1 MSTSFVND
9 QGDAVIVT
17 GGTTGI
23 GLAISLHF
31 AAAGKQVYTVS
42 RRGEDNVG
50 ELDRQVKERGVRRP
64 YVLKADVSSSA
75 RLVEIANELAQA
87 GVRLRT
93 VVGCAG
99 IGVRKLTLDVTD
111 EELRSVLDV
120 NLYGLMTTFR
130 VFAPLALKQPGARF
144 IAISSLNAI
153 QGMRLRAP
161 YSGAKAGVDGFVR
174 ALAFE
179 WGPLGATVNSV
190 APGIIVT
197 PMTRG
202 YMDANPERREAGL
215 AHTPVGRL
223 GAPDDI
229 AHAVAFLASEDAS
242 FVNGHTLVVDG
253 GLSVG
258 NSWW

>member
-50 ELDRQVKERGVRRP
+50 ELDRQVKERGVPRP
-64 YVLKADVSSSA
+64 YVQRPTSSSSA

-93 VVGCAG
+93 VVACAG

-153 QGMRLRAP
+153 QGMRLR
-161 YSGAKAGVDGFVR
+161 GALQRRQGGRGWVR
-174 ALAFE
+174 A
-179 WGPLGATVNSV
+179 GACV
-190 APGIIVT
+190 
-197 PMTRG
+197 
-202 YMDANPERREAGL
+202 
-215 AHTPVGRL
+215 
-223 GAPDDI
+223 
-229 AHAVAFLASEDAS
+229 
-242 FVNGHTLVVDG
+242 
-253 GLSVG
+253 
-258 NSWW
+258 